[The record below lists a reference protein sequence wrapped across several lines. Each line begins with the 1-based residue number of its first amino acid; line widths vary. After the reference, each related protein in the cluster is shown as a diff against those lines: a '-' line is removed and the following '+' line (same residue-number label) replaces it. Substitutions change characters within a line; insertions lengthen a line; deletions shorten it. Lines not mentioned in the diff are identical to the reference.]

1 MTSLRKKIATAF
13 IATALIVPTTT
24 SIASA
29 QSSFVS
35 GSSSSAETPGTNHG
49 SKANQLKEAAE
60 RVLVANGQI
69 KSPTA
74 EASAKK
80 LIQRALSYELY
91 YQDDAY
97 ETIEYS
103 PASYGA
109 VVRIPI
115 NEIDERIA
123 SIGGEFDAEG
133 HAFPFGVATGKDA
146 NYYYLAFVILAG

>member
-1 MTSLRKKIATAF
+1 MTA
-13 IATALIVPTTT
+13 ALILPVTTGI
-24 SIASA
+24 SSA

-80 LIQRALSYELY
+80 FIQRALNSEIPFV
-91 YQDDAY
+91 DDAY
-97 ETIEYS
+97 ENIDYQSMTMT
-103 PASYGA
+103 
-109 VVRIPI
+109 VVGRIPVS
-115 NEIDERIA
+115 EIDERLDNVKNGEDEIWEMDGV
-123 SIGGEFDAEG
+123 SI
-133 HAFPFGVATGKDA
+133 PFGVATGKDD
-146 NYYYLAFVILAG
+146 NYYYLAFSLIVG